1 MIRATTS
8 GTMKSYRVNL
18 NNSTLRLN
26 SARNTVLTERNFNSY
41 AEDPSAAAQSFQ
53 LRRSFQQ
60 VDNQLNI
67 SEAVTRKFN
76 TAYSAIDH
84 VVMLVDNTSSSSALS
99 AIIYGA
105 NDPTG
110 SGRTALGQ
118 ELLQIADS
126 IVETM
131 NCKYG
136 DHFVFS
142 GANGLDVA
150 FTWEGEGENRQLL
163 YRGIPVDVAYDAN
176 NPTSTESQQYATLEY
191 ISTHENRFVDI
202 GIGLKEDEVSGNL
215 IETSAFNSVLQGINA
230 LGFGTDE
237 DGDPKNIATLIYRMG
252 TLLTNCDENTG
263 AWASDEDREDF
274 RRLIGKFETSATE
287 LKKNH
292 VALTT
297 KADYLA
303 KNQALLE
310 DTAYTLN
317 EQILEI
323 EQCDLADAITSFSWA
338 QYCYNAALKM
348 GNSILS
354 ESLMDYIQ

>member
-1 MIRATTS
+1 MIRATTN
-8 GTMKSYRVNL
+8 GTMKNYRVNL

-60 VDNQLNI
+60 VDSQLNV

-76 TAYSAIDH
+76 TAYSAMDN
-84 VVMLVDNTSSSSALS
+84 VVMLVDNTSSGSALAAVIS
-99 AIIYGA
+99 GA
-105 NDPTG
+105 SDPTG

-118 ELLQIADS
+118 ELLQLADS

-142 GANGLDVA
+142 GADGLNVA
-150 FTWEGEGENRQLL
+150 FTWEGEGEDRQLL
-163 YRGIPVDVAYDAN
+163 FRGIPVDVAYDAQN
-176 NPTSTESQQYATLEY
+176 ADSDDSKNYATLEY
-191 ISTHENRFVDI
+191 ISTQESRFVDI
-202 GIGLKEDEVSGNL
+202 GIGLKEDEESGDL
-215 IETSAFNSVLQGINA
+215 IKTSAFDSILQGINA
-230 LGFGTDE
+230 LGFGVDE
-237 DGDPKNIATLIYRMG
+237 DGDPKNIASIIYRMG
-252 TLLTNCDENTG
+252 TLLSNCQEETG
-263 AWASDEDREDF
+263 AWATPEDGEEF
-274 RRLIGKFETSATE
+274 KRLIDKFNDSATE

-292 VALTT
+292 VNLTT

-354 ESLMDYIQ
+354 ESLMDYVN

>member
-1 MIRATTS
+1 
-8 GTMKSYRVNL
+8 MKNYRVNL

-60 VDNQLNI
+60 VDSQLSV

-76 TAYSAIDH
+76 TAYSAMDN
-84 VVMLVDNTSSSSALS
+84 VVMLVDNTSSGSALS
-99 AIIYGA
+99 AVIAGA
-105 NDPTG
+105 SDPTG

-118 ELLQIADS
+118 ELLQLADS

-142 GANGLDVA
+142 GADGLDVA
-150 FTWEGEGENRQLL
+150 FTWKGEGEDRQLL
-163 YRGIPVDVAYDAN
+163 FRGIPVDVAYDEDTPASDDSKN
-176 NPTSTESQQYATLEY
+176 YATLEY
-191 ISTHENRFVDI
+191 ISTQENRFVDI

-215 IETSAFNSVLQGINA
+215 IETSAFDSVLQGINA

-237 DGDPKNIATLIYRMG
+237 DGDPKNIASIIYQMG
-252 TLLTNCDENTG
+252 TILSNCQEETG
-263 AWASDEDREDF
+263 VWATPEDGEKF
-274 RRLIGKFETSATE
+274 RRLIEKFNDSATE

-292 VALTT
+292 VNLTT

-354 ESLMDYIQ
+354 ESLMDYVK

>member
-1 MIRATTS
+1 MIRATTN
-8 GTMKSYRVNL
+8 GTMKNYRVNL

-60 VDNQLNI
+60 VGSQLDI

-76 TAYSAIDH
+76 TAYSAIDN
-84 VVMLVDNTSSSSALS
+84 VVMLVDNTSSGSALS
-99 AIIYGA
+99 AVIAGA
-105 NDPTG
+105 SDPTG

-118 ELLQIADS
+118 ELLQLADS
-126 IVETM
+126 VVETM

-142 GANGLDVA
+142 GADGLEVA
-150 FTWEGEGENRQLL
+150 FTWEGEGEDRQLL
-163 YRGIPVDVAYDAN
+163 FRGIPVDVAFDEQ
-176 NPTSTESQQYATLEY
+176 NPTSTASQNYATLNY
-191 ISTHENRFVDI
+191 ISTQESRFVDI
-202 GIGLKEDEVSGNL
+202 GIGLKEDEESGEL
-215 IETSAFNSVLQGINA
+215 IKTSAFDSVLQGINA
-230 LGFGTDE
+230 LGFGLDE
-237 DGDPKNIATLIYRMG
+237 DGDPKNIASIIYEMG
-252 TLLTNCDENTG
+252 TLLSNCQEDTG
-263 AWASDEDREDF
+263 AWATPEDGERF
-274 RRLIGKFETSATE
+274 QRLIEKFQTSSTE

-292 VALTT
+292 VNLTT

-354 ESLMDYIQ
+354 ESLMDYVQ

>member
-1 MIRATTS
+1 MIRATTN
-8 GTMKSYRVNL
+8 GTMKNYRVNL
-18 NNSTLRLN
+18 NKSTLRLN

-41 AEDPSAAAQSFQ
+41 AEDPTAAAQSFQ

-60 VDNQLNI
+60 VDSQLRI

-76 TAYSAIDH
+76 TAYSAMDN
-84 VVMLVDNTSSSSALS
+84 VVMLVDNTNDGSALAAVVS
-99 AIIYGA
+99 GA

-110 SGRTALGQ
+110 AGRTALGQ
-118 ELLQIADS
+118 ELLQLADS

-142 GANGLDVA
+142 GADGMEVA
-150 FTWEGEGENRQLL
+150 FTWEGEGIDRKLM
-163 YRGIPVDVAYDAN
+163 YRGFPVDSE
-176 NPTSTESQQYATLEY
+176 PTSDDYATLNYMGTTE
-191 ISTHENRFVDI
+191 SRFVDI
-202 GIGLKEDEVSGNL
+202 GIGLKENSETGSL
-215 IETSAFNSVLQGINA
+215 IETSAFDSVLQGINA

-237 DGDPKNIATLIYRMG
+237 DGDPKNIATIIHRMG
-252 TLLTNCDENTG
+252 TLLSQCDEDSG
-263 AWASDEDREDF
+263 KWASPEDGEEF
-274 RRLIGKFETSATE
+274 MRLSKKFTASSTE

-292 VALTT
+292 VQLTT

-303 KNQALLE
+303 KNQSLLE

-317 EQILEI
+317 EQIVEL

-354 ESLMDYIQ
+354 ESLMDYVQ